1 MFGNFS
7 QPRNWIFAYFFA
19 YVFQIDH
26 RFFDENSCF
35 ERQSRIAYG
44 CLFKGDELAKAYRIN
59 AIPTLVIINKGRT
72 IAKAKVGASGN
83 PEKDLREAI
92 TKALAK

>member
-1 MFGNFS
+1 M
-7 QPRNWIFAYFFA
+7 
-19 YVFQIDH
+19 
-26 RFFDENSCF
+26 
-35 ERQSRIAYG
+35 
-44 CLFKGDELAKAYRIN
+44 FKGDELAKAYRIN